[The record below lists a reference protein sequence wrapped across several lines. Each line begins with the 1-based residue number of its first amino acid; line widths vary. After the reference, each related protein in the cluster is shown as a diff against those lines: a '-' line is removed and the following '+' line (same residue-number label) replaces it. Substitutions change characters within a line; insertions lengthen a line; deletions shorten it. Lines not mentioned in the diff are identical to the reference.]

1 MGLVAN
7 SGEQMHALFMFFLL
21 VNLFLLGQ
29 LPLTSLIVSL
39 GSVYVIDRF
48 AGFSLSQAAISLVFT
63 PFVFLNN
70 ARKEH
75 VLYLNQAERSPFFFH
90 SPDRRSAR
98 HFCFSV
104 DFSDQ
109 QISASSRSKPGT

>member
-1 MGLVAN
+1 MFSATWPHFGELQDAGSVGLVAN

-48 AGFSLSQAAISLVFT
+48 TGFSLSQAAISIVFT
-63 PFVFLNN
+63 RFV
-70 ARKEH
+70 
-75 VLYLNQAERSPFFFH
+75 
-90 SPDRRSAR
+90 
-98 HFCFSV
+98 
-104 DFSDQ
+104 FSDQ
-109 QISASSRSKPGT
+109 RNKED